1 MQVKKQQFD
10 QTWNNG
16 LVPNWERSMSRL
28 YIVTY
33 LFNLYADYIMW
44 NAGLDATQAGVKIG
58 GEISTASNMQ
68 MIPP

>member
-10 QTWNNG
+10 QTWNNE

-33 LFNLYADYIMW
+33 LFNLYAEYIMW
-44 NAGLDATQAGVKIG
+44 NAELDATQAGVKIG

-68 MIPP
+68 MTPR